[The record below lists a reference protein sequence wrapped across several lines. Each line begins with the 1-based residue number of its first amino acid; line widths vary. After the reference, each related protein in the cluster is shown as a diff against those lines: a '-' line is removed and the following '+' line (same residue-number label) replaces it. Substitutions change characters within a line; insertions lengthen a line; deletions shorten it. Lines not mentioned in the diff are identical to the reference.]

1 MKKLIIEF
9 GEKHKEKRKISPTKK
24 KKKKIQIYSS
34 IYHIFHYN
42 FLQLLVDFGW

>member
-24 KKKKIQIYSS
+24 KKTPNL
-34 IYHIFHYN
+34 F
-42 FLQLLVDFGW
+42 

>member
-24 KKKKIQIYSS
+24 KKKTPNL
-34 IYHIFHYN
+34 F
-42 FLQLLVDFGW
+42 

>member
-24 KKKKIQIYSS
+24 KKKNSKSILVSIIYSTKFS
-34 IYHIFHYN
+34 YN
-42 FLQLLVDFGW
+42 YL

>member
-24 KKKKIQIYSS
+24 KTPNL
-34 IYHIFHYN
+34 F
-42 FLQLLVDFGW
+42 

>member
-24 KKKKIQIYSS
+24 KKNSKSILVSIIYSTKFS
-34 IYHIFHYN
+34 YN
-42 FLQLLVDFGW
+42 YL

>member
-24 KKKKIQIYSS
+24 KKKKTPNL
-34 IYHIFHYN
+34 F
-42 FLQLLVDFGW
+42 